1 MTVIV
6 GLVTENKLW
15 IAGDR
20 LASTNY
26 MKYYP
31 EQPKVFT
38 KKKKFVYGCS
48 GSFRSID
55 FLHHRFKEPKK
66 PKKMEFEEYM
76 KSIYVEALY
85 EAYQSSDIPLDEDG
99 DQPDFIVGYGDALY
113 KVQNDFSLLRFES
126 FVSVG
131 SGSEFAIGAMA
142 VLNDVRPKERL
153 IRTIEAVSMYNPFVG
168 GEIDV
173 VGVERKC

>member
-15 IAGDR
+15 VAGDR

-31 EQPKVFT
+31 EQPKVFV
-38 KKKKFVYGCS
+38 KKKFIYGAS

-55 FLHHRFKEPKK
+55 FLHHRFKEPKR
-66 PKKMEFEEYM
+66 PKKMDFERYM
-76 KSIYVEALY
+76 KTLYVEALY
-85 EAYQSSDIPLDEDG
+85 EAYQASEIPLDEEG
-99 DQPDFIVGYGDALY
+99 DQPDIIVGYGDALY
-113 KVQNDFSLLRFES
+113 KIQNDFSLLRFDT
-126 FVSVG
+126 FVSIG

-142 VLNDVRPKERL
+142 VLEDVEPKERL
-153 IRTIEAVSMYNPFVG
+153 IRTIEAVSTYNPFVG
-168 GEIDV
+168 GDIDIV
-173 VGVERKC
+173 WINRKN